1 MNKKVVRATLI
12 CLGIILG
19 LILIE
24 NAIRG
29 SVKVAE
35 HVAFSPLFAVTDKD
49 VI

>member
-35 HVAFSPLFAVTDKD
+35 HVKNNSDRLF
-49 VI
+49 VIKK